1 MILVKCG
8 NMTCGMGCQRD
19 PEQFERAKKMGSY
32 CDGWCPEGCLL
43 VIDEYKPW
51 DFVTCDNVT
60 PVDWGW
66 GTL

>member
-1 MILVKCG
+1 
-8 NMTCGMGCQRD
+8 MGCQRD
-19 PEQFERAKKMGSY
+19 PEQFEKAKALGSR

-51 DFVTCDNVT
+51 EFSMCSNVT